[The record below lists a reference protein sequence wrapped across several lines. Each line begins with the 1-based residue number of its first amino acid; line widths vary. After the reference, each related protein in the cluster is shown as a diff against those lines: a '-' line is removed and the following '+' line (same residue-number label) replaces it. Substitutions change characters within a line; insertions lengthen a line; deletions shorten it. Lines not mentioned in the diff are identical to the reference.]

1 MTALFNLGIYDIYA
15 NVTVCMCVYRGQDR
29 GEGIL
34 WRGGSVACGTRL
46 EGGSGTWGDPAG
58 IGGYVQAYKAALSS
72 LCVHLDPSWKCSH
85 SV

>member
-1 MTALFNLGIYDIYA
+1 MYVCMY
-15 NVTVCMCVYRGQDR
+15 VCMCVCRGQDR

-34 WRGGSVACGTRL
+34 WRGGSVACGTHL
-46 EGGSGTWGDPAG
+46 EGGSGRWEDPAK
-58 IGGYVQAYKAALSS
+58 IGGCIHVYMS